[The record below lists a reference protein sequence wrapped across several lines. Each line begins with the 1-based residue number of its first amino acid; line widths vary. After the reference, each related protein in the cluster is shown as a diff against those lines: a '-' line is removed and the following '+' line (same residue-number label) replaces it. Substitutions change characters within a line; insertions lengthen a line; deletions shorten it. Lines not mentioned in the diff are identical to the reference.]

1 MAGYRIPGVL
11 GLQPLASSTRDN
23 EHPYMCQA
31 FPPGP
36 LRGLLDARPVHA
48 AATAG
53 KRPCPHSDDVVKEI
67 AAYMAGEMNRNA
79 LSPTT
84 RKIADANRYD
94 PAEEMRRW
102 QAQPWYAKAGGMPDF
117 YAAAA
122 GAKTAA
128 YGLWA
133 ERVGPNRPWDH
144 KPIVSRR
151 LAATGTFNAGWH
163 KWGAYDYYYDIWSNI
178 HYGYVGRAAAFST
191 AELINGAGL
200 AQMASDIVKNLRK
213 PGLPTYQKHSE
224 NGNWPAT
231 ADDVPDHISIKL
243 GCELFDRQ
251 PPGTMTAD
259 ILLSAISSIPAPW
272 GTTNNKAKK
281 PHTCE

>member
-11 GLQPLASSTRDN
+11 GLQPLASSTRDD

-36 LRGLLDARPVHA
+36 LRGLLDTRPVHA

-67 AAYMAGEMNRNA
+67 AAYMASEMNRNA

-144 KPIVSRR
+144 KPI
-151 LAATGTFNAGWH
+151 LAAKLSAAGSFNHGWH
-163 KWGAYDYYYDIWSNI
+163 KYGSYDYFYDIWSNI
-178 HYGYVGRAAAFST
+178 HYGYVGRTAGFSAT
-191 AELINGAGL
+191 ELINGAGL
-200 AQMASDIVKNLRK
+200 AQMASDIVSGIRK
-213 PGLPTYQKHSE
+213 GTVTTIQNHPE
-224 NGNWPAT
+224 NGGWPAS
-231 ADDVPDHISIKL
+231 ADDIPDHISIRL
-243 GCELFDRQ
+243 GCRLYDQ
-251 PPGTMTAD
+251 HKPGTLTTD
-259 ILLSAISSIPAPW
+259 LLLAAITTVPAPW
-272 GTTNNKAKK
+272 GSNGALAKEAHK
-281 PHTCE
+281 CN